1 VIASTSACDEHERD
15 AKASTVTDCK
25 DPRERRWYPP
35 RVMAHRARSA
45 LLALLA
51 LALPSCVEEL
61 PLESYELSGHVTALL
76 ESGDDGAAIAGA
88 RVVFMSDTRIVEE
101 TTTDAN
107 GLYRMRVET
116 DHRFGQVRA
125 EAAGFRPGEET
136 VLFDTPQRRVDV
148 ALRRQGG

>member
-1 VIASTSACDEHERD
+1 
-15 AKASTVTDCK
+15 
-25 DPRERRWYPP
+25 
-35 RVMAHRARSA
+35 MAHRARSL

-51 LALPSCVEEL
+51 LALASCVEEL
-61 PLESYELSGHVTALL
+61 PLESYELSGHVSALL
-76 ESGDDGAAIAGA
+76 ESGDEGGPIANA
-88 RVVFMSDTRIVEE
+88 RVLFVSDTLIVEE